1 MNSSDQLLRLFK
13 YDRWANEQILA
24 TLQDNM
30 PFEGSEKCLEYFAHI
45 AGSQEMWY
53 GRIKGSSLDDIEI
66 WPDYGLAVAQQKL
79 NTLSANWKRLLDSNS
94 SNLDKTI
101 SYNNS
106 KGTPFDTA
114 LSDILHH
121 MIIHGQHH
129 RAQIAQLLRQTSID
143 PPTTDFI
150 YFSRSN

>member
-1 MNSSDQLLRLFK
+1 MNSSDQLLRLFN

-24 TLQDNM
+24 TLQDNI
-30 PFEGSEKCLEYFAHI
+30 PFEDSEKCLEYFAHI

-53 GRIKGSSLDDIEI
+53 RRIKGASLDDMEI
-66 WPDYGLAVAQQKL
+66 WPEYGLAVAQQKL
-79 NTLSANWKRLLDSNS
+79 NTLSGNWKRLLDSNS
-94 SNLDKTI
+94 SNIERII
-101 SYNNS
+101 SYKNS
-106 KGTPFDTA
+106 KDTPFDTM

-129 RAQIAQLLRQTSID
+129 RAQIAQLLRQSSVD
-143 PPTTDFI
+143 PPATDFI

>member
-1 MNSSDQLLRLFK
+1 M
-13 YDRWANEQILA
+13 LA
-24 TLQDNM
+24 TLQNNI
-30 PFEGSEKCLEYFAHI
+30 PFENSEKCLAYFAHI

-53 GRIKGSSLDDIEI
+53 RRIKGASLEDIEI
-66 WPDYGLAVAQQKL
+66 WPEYGLAVTQQKL

-101 SYNNS
+101 SYKNS
-106 KGTPFDTA
+106 KGTPFDTI

-121 MIIHGQHH
+121 VIIHGQHH
-129 RAQIAQLLRQTSID
+129 RAQIAQLLRQASID

-150 YFSRSN
+150 YFSRSI